1 MKRITFFRL
10 FIISISFYASE
21 AEAQT
26 FYLLHEGPGDH
37 CPAYVLYFG
46 VRNRIILG
54 EINNMPVKG
63 FNLVADSVNID
74 RINDSLFLFSP
85 HFMNGRA
92 HVYVIDSFSKRIV
105 DTIDLDGLDAP
116 VRFYITPRVLFRD
129 ESRSANGY
137 ISSIDRIR
145 MLLSHS
151 DCYDYSSGLKILS
164 YRVCLIRDR
173 EEIVAQTIKGRKK
186 IREGF
191 KRELLRNYKPG
202 DVIAL
207 RDIKWKNQQGEVYTV
222 AEEAVYKY
230 F

>member
-1 MKRITFFRL
+1 MKKIILVRL
-10 FIISISFYASE
+10 FIISISIYGWK

-26 FYLLHEGPGDH
+26 FYLMHEGPRDH

-46 VRNRIILG
+46 VRNRIILA
-54 EINNMPVKG
+54 ELNKIPVKD
-63 FNLVADSVNID
+63 FNLKADSVNID
-74 RINDSLFLFSP
+74 RINDSLFLLSP
-85 HFMNGRA
+85 HFMNGRT
-92 HVYVIDSFSKRIV
+92 HIYVIDLFSKRMI
-105 DTIDLDGLDAP
+105 DTIEVDFIDAP
-116 VRFYITPRVLFRD
+116 VRFYITPRILFRD

-145 MLLSHS
+145 MLLRHS

-173 EEIVAQTIKGRKK
+173 EEIVAQTIRGRRK
-186 IREGF
+186 IRKRF
-191 KRELLRNYKPG
+191 KNELLRNYKHG

-207 RDIKWKNQQGEVYTV
+207 RDIKWKNQQGEVNTV